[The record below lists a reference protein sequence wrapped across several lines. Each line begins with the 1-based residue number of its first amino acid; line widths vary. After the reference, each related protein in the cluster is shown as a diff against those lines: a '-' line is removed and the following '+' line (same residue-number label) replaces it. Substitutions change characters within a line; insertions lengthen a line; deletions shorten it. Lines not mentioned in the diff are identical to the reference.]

1 MDLMVESKGLSVE
14 DIAVGNNVEQ
24 EDVVGELPN
33 NNNSSFANSN
43 NKRTNRRNRRASSRL
58 RQVLGNETSYEA
70 IMNYM
75 KLSKQSRMDALS
87 AEEEA
92 KASANKFYNSSN
104 NGNNNFSDSLADSDT
119 ESIASISSRTHA
131 RAQSKLNAAILSV
144 QRRTEREVLPKL
156 ERLTATTASA
166 IHLGREVELAFKNE
180 LVKAEE
186 WGKNGAAKAS
196 SSSSMDVYLLQSLCK
211 SICKKDGRDALLEY
225 VIQAIEDVE
234 IGEGDIIN
242 DEEDDLNDE
251 QNEEEI

>member
-119 ESIASISSRTHA
+119 ESIVSISSRTHA

-156 ERLTATTASA
+156 E
-166 IHLGREVELAFKNE
+166 HL
-180 LVKAEE
+180 
-186 WGKNGAAKAS
+186 
-196 SSSSMDVYLLQSLCK
+196 
-211 SICKKDGRDALLEY
+211 
-225 VIQAIEDVE
+225 
-234 IGEGDIIN
+234 
-242 DEEDDLNDE
+242 
-251 QNEEEI
+251 

>member
-104 NGNNNFSDSLADSDT
+104 NGNNNFTMSNQTIFSDMGMITDAKFHDLNNDT
-119 ESIASISSRTHA
+119 WPDLIIVGEWMPVT
-131 RAQSKLNAAILSV
+131 ILINNNGIFENHSN
-144 QRRTEREVLPKL
+144 QFGL
-156 ERLTATTASA
+156 ENTSGLWNT
-166 IHLGREVELAFKNE
+166 IE
-180 LVKAEE
+180 LVDVNQDNQIDLIIGNHGTNSFLE
-186 WGKNGAAKAS
+186 KN
-196 SSSSMDVYLLQSLCK
+196 MRMY
-211 SICKKDGRDALLEY
+211 
-225 VIQAIEDVE
+225 
-234 IGEGDIIN
+234 IN
-242 DEEDDLNDE
+242 DFDSNGSFE
-251 QNEEEI
+251 QIICFGYGRL